1 MMLQFLRL
9 LSPVSGP
16 ALLVVWLHF
25 AGTYSMARDI
35 AGIGLVS
42 AAMIAI
48 RFYRKRRLAPGTS
61 ASIGWRASSFFPAW
75 RFGPSLAWALLCWLV
90 LGSLDQLFESTPV
103 PRRGM
108 KIEARQEYK
117 DLRVGLALSGGGY
130 RAALV
135 HAGVLD
141 ILARRGVPVTNLST
155 VSGGSIIGS
164 FIASGGNPRD
174 FEEAVAGGRFRLSR
188 DMLDFQ
194 NAARI
199 LASTPLPV
207 LHVSFWPFETF
218 TTRSVQA
225 NLVDRVLL
233 NGVNAS
239 GMEIGGAP
247 LIMVC
252 MTDLTYALAVGAMP
266 DGLLLAGPTQKR
278 FFKEGEALQLEG
290 LNRLADRVAVSG
302 GFPGVFPALKARATL
317 VTFPWSI
324 PGKDRSETLSLTLAD
339 GGIRDNLGLT
349 LLDAANDQARNPP
362 DTAKDWKGYTPDP
375 KWKVDLMVISDGG
388 KFLEAT
394 NASGLFSEIMRAI
407 DISGL
412 ETGVER
418 PIQLSDKLPKTMLS
432 PLSIF
437 ALSPDS
443 ILLGTKYDE
452 LKNSLFSYFSPTV
465 YNDELLSAIISLLPN
480 QDLAQ
485 TRLRQYLAARTSNRV
500 NLTEVRESCVGKEPA
515 PAVWECAWWGLVST
529 VGDDMW
535 RTMTTFA
542 KAATLEDLFSAEDTA
557 AIFRFGQYMTLL
569 KWPEIEE
576 GLLSVAPRKG
586 QQSPDDRTTLPPR

>member
-1 MMLQFLRL
+1 M
-9 LSPVSGP
+9 
-16 ALLVVWLHF
+16 
-25 AGTYSMARDI
+25 
-35 AGIGLVS
+35 
-42 AAMIAI
+42 
-48 RFYRKRRLAPGTS
+48 
-61 ASIGWRASSFFPAW
+61 
-75 RFGPSLAWALLCWLV
+75 
-90 LGSLDQLFESTPV
+90 
-103 PRRGM
+103 
-108 KIEARQEYK
+108 
-117 DLRVGLALSGGGY
+117 
-130 RAALV
+130 
-135 HAGVLD
+135 
-141 ILARRGVPVTNLST
+141 
-155 VSGGSIIGS
+155 
-164 FIASGGNPRD
+164 
-174 FEEAVAGGRFRLSR
+174 
-188 DMLDFQ
+188 
-194 NAARI
+194 
-199 LASTPLPV
+199 
-207 LHVSFWPFETF
+207 
-218 TTRSVQA
+218 QA

-233 NGVNAS
+233 DGVNAS

-278 FFKEGEALQLEG
+278 FFKDGEALQLEG

-302 GFPGVFPALKARATL
+302 GFPGVFPALNVRATL

-324 PGKDRSETLSLTLAD
+324 PGKNRSETLALTLAD

-349 LLDAANDQARNPP
+349 LLEAANDQARDPP

-375 KWKVDLMVISDGG
+375 RWKVDLMVISDGG

-418 PIQLSDKLPKTMLS
+418 PIQLSDRASQDDALAIVHLRVQPGFD
-432 PLSIF
+432 F
-437 ALSPDS
+437 AGNQIRRAS
-443 ILLGTKYDE
+443 E
-452 LKNSLFSYFSPTV
+452 HSLFSYFSPTA

-485 TRLRQYLAARTSNRV
+485 ARLRQYLAARTSNRV
-500 NLTEVRESCVGKEPA
+500 NLTKVRESCVGKEPD
-515 PAVWECAWWGLVST
+515 PTVWECAWWGLVSA

-542 KAATLEDLFSAEDTA
+542 KTATLEDSFSADDTA

-576 GLLSVAPRKG
+576 GLLSVAAHKDKR
-586 QQSPDDRTTLPPR
+586 SRDDRAKLPPR